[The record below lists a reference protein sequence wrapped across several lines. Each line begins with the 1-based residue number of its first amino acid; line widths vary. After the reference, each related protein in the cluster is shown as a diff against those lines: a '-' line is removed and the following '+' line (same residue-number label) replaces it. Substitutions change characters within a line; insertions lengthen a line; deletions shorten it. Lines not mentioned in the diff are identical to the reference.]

1 MRVLVL
7 ALGYIFS
14 TALYAFEI
22 PKGLTSTDRSEVVR
36 TLGINSAPKSL
47 SNPYPLGG
55 YSGFELGYSMEVVN
69 VRDIRRIGCEP
80 KTAGCQNESFSD
92 ETEWRY
98 SRLTVG
104 KGIYNDI
111 DLFFSFMPPM
121 GNVRASDYG
130 GQIRWSFYQAAFLPV
145 NLSAVAYFNSLNFN
159 DTFMNRNVGAEL
171 MAGVN
176 VNNFALYFGGGMVQA
191 RGTFIGANDTNV
203 CQEDCTVSPTDP
215 DTNST
220 SRTITQSVRESH
232 TFVGF
237 SLHFQN
243 LFAAAQVD
251 RYRDAVYSAKVGL
264 RF

>member
-1 MRVLVL
+1 MRILIFLL
-7 ALGYIFS
+7 AWPVF
-14 TALYAFEI
+14 AFEI
-22 PKGLTSTDRSEVVR
+22 PKGLNATDRREVVR
-36 TLGINSAPKSL
+36 TIGMNSAPKSL

-55 YSGFELGYSMEVVN
+55 YSGFELGYSLEVIN

-80 KTAGCQNESFSD
+80 GTTGCANTAYSN

-111 DLFFSFMPPM
+111 DLFFSFMPPT
-121 GNVRASDYG
+121 GNVRASDYS

-145 NLSAVAYFNSLNFN
+145 NLSLVGYFNSLNFN
-159 DTFMNRNVGAEL
+159 DTFMNRNLGAEL

-191 RGTFIGANDTNV
+191 KGTFVGKDTTNV
-203 CQEDCTVSPTDP
+203 CNEDCTIDP
-215 DTNST
+215 SDSQLNGD
-220 SRTITQSVRESH
+220 SRTITDQVSETH

-237 SLHFQN
+237 SLHYEN

-251 RYRDAVYSAKVGL
+251 RYRDAVYSMKIGL